1 MKRIEQAVVISDLH
15 CGCRLGLCPPEPMD
29 LDDGG
34 TYHAS
39 ALQRKVWGMWRE
51 FWDETVPAWTRGEPW
66 MLIVNG
72 DALEGTHHRSV
83 TQVSQNIDDQIR
95 IAYDCLKEPVARAA
109 AYYHVRGTEAHV
121 GPSGQYEEQ
130 LARSLKAIPNET
142 GQHARWELWK
152 RIGPSL
158 VHFTHHIGA
167 TSSTAYESSA
177 LMREM
182 SESLVEAARWGD
194 EPPECIVRS
203 HRHRAIEIRIPW
215 ADGSAMGIVTP
226 PWQLPTPYMYRR
238 GMVKSPQIG
247 GYLLRWKEGV
257 GLYADSRVWRVE
269 RGRIE

>member
-1 MKRIEQAVVISDLH
+1 VSEIRQAIVISDLH
-15 CGCRLGLCPPEPMD
+15 CGCRLGLCPPGDIP

-34 TYHAS
+34 TYRAS
-39 ALQRKVWGMWRE
+39 KLQHKVWLMWQN
-51 FWDETVPAWTRGEPW
+51 FWNIVVPEWTRGEPW
-66 MLIVNG
+66 GLIVNG
-72 DALEGTHHRSV
+72 DALEGNHHMSV
-83 TQVSQNIDDQIR
+83 TQISHNIGDQQNI
-95 IAYDCLKEPVARAA
+95 AYECLKGPVGRAQ

-130 LARSLKAIPNET
+130 LARSLGAIPNED
-142 GQHARWELWK
+142 GQYARWELWK

-203 HRHRAIEIRIPW
+203 HRHRAIEIRIPS
-215 ADGSAMGIVTP
+215 GGGHVMGVVTP

-257 GLYADSRVWRVE
+257 GLYAAARVWRVE
-269 RGRIE
+269 RGAIE